1 MQARARQSGL
11 LALVSDLLLLASAL
25 HAYALTEG
33 PYTYTV
39 TDNEATI
46 TGFDTSYP
54 PELSITNELGGYPV
68 TSIGYAAF
76 RACKSL
82 TSVTIPASVTSIGNY
97 AFYVCPALASVTIP
111 GTVTSI
117 GKYAFSY
124 CPALTSVT
132 IPDSVT
138 SISNSAFG
146 SCISLTAINVSPA
159 NPEFASIDGVLF
171 DKDLTNLIQ
180 CPGGFSGHY
189 TMPDNVTSIGD
200 DAFFSCTSLTSV
212 AIPRSVTAIGIGAF
226 GSCTSL
232 TSVAISDSVTSIV
245 NRAFYN
251 CPSLTSVLFTGS
263 APNIDSFDFHSSP
276 ATIYY
281 LPAFASNW
289 PGTYG
294 ERPTLCWNPQ
304 VRRDAGFGFD
314 SNGFGFDIA
323 GTTNIPVVVE
333 ACTNL
338 TSGVWTRLTNATLGT
353 AGSIRFNDPASTN
366 LPTRYYRIVW
376 P

>member
-46 TGFDTSYP
+46 TGFDTSYS

-82 TSVTIPASVTSIGNY
+82 TSVTIPAS
-97 AFYVCPALASVTIP
+97 
-111 GTVTSI
+111 VTSI

-212 AIPRSVTAIGIGAF
+212 AI
-226 GSCTSL
+226 
-232 TSVAISDSVTSIV
+232 SDSVTSIV

-263 APNIDSFDFHSSP
+263 APNIDFFDFHSSP

-353 AGSIRFNDPASTN
+353 TGSIRFNDPASTN